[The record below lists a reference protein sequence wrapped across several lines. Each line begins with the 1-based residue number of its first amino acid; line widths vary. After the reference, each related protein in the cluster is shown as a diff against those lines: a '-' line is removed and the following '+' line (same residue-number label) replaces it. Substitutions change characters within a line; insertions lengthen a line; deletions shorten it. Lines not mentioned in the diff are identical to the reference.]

1 MNCYTGRL
9 GFGEV
14 KIKRCDTREVD
25 GEATV
30 ITGIDRSV
38 WAILL
43 SSWNPTLKGMICN
56 IAIGF
61 VGPIISA
68 ASFGGM
74 LYYMRRV
81 CLLFSV
87 VFSIT

>member
-14 KIKRCDTREVD
+14 KIKHYDTQEVD

-30 ITGIDRSV
+30 IMGVDSSV

-43 SSWNPTLKGMICN
+43 SSWNPTLKGMIV
-56 IAIGF
+56 I
-61 VGPIISA
+61 
-68 ASFGGM
+68 
-74 LYYMRRV
+74 
-81 CLLFSV
+81 
-87 VFSIT
+87 